1 MQDLFSEF
9 EDESKVEASSIT
21 LQQLDDYVKKLVEL
35 RADYEAKKKASS
47 EANAKAEEMENFIM
61 GLLDSL
67 GRSSYDAEG
76 IGKVTKVI
84 QSVYKVPKELGPK
97 KDLFD
102 YIKEKYG
109 PDVLMNMVSINH
121 QTLNSWAK
129 QEIMEVQKIPGLE
142 LPTPQ
147 EYIQLRRK

>member
-1 MQDLFSEF
+1 MQDLFGEF
-9 EDESKVEASSIT
+9 EEESKVEASKIT
-21 LQQLDDYVKKLVEL
+21 LQQLDEYVKKLVDL
-35 RADYEAKKKASS
+35 RADYEAKKKAAS
-47 EANAKAEEMENFIM
+47 EANGKAEEMENFIM
-61 GLLDSL
+61 GILDEL
-67 GRSSYDAEG
+67 GRTSYDAEG

-84 QSVYKVPKELGPK
+84 QSVYKVPKETFLK
-97 KDLFD
+97 KELFD

-109 PDVLMNMVSINH
+109 PEVLMNMVSINH

-129 QEIMEVQKIPGLE
+129 QELMEVQKIPGLE

>member
-9 EDESKVEASSIT
+9 EEESKVEASSIT